1 MKGWERRMLLQ
12 SILYTGKNN
21 QEDIDFSI
29 TNTQHLHVRTDYKI
43 IFSDLDQKSKLAC
56 DYLMKRLII
65 SYAAFIQL
73 IHNQDRLGNLKWS
86 SEFIDWDLIK
96 LPKLYRPNPFWQFLG
111 QQPADV
117 IASNKLY
124 RQNLNFC
131 TNPNNCP

>member
-1 MKGWERRMLLQ
+1 MRKENVITVNIVYRKKQ
-12 SILYTGKNN
+12 SSN

-86 SEFIDWDLIK
+86 LEFIDWDLIK
-96 LPKLYRPNPFWQFLG
+96 LKQSHEMILISHKEKAKS
-111 QQPADV
+111 QPWKK
-117 IASNKLY
+117 NKLTKKI
-124 RQNLNFC
+124 C
-131 TNPNNCP
+131 K

>member
-1 MKGWERRMLLQ
+1 MLLQ

-73 IHNQDRLGNLKWS
+73 IHNQNRLGNLKWS
-86 SEFIDWDLIK
+86 SEFID
-96 LPKLYRPNPFWQFLG
+96 
-111 QQPADV
+111 
-117 IASNKLY
+117 
-124 RQNLNFC
+124 
-131 TNPNNCP
+131 